1 MKDKILDIHPII
13 GGITYKDLI
22 DDLCILLNDYKELED
37 ILINILKYQ
46 NWDNETISTLFN
58 YDIDNRL
65 DWIIHVLKGLL

>member
-13 GGITYKDLI
+13 GVITYKDLI

-37 ILINILKYQ
+37 ILISILKYQ
-46 NWDNETISTLFN
+46 NYDNETIFTLIN

-65 DWIIHVLKGLL
+65 DWIIYVLKGLL

>member
-13 GGITYKDLI
+13 GVITYKDLI

-37 ILINILKYQ
+37 ILISILKYQ
-46 NWDNETISTLFN
+46 NYDNETISTLFN

-65 DWIIHVLKGLL
+65 DWIIYVLKGLL

>member
-13 GGITYKDLI
+13 GVITYKDLI
-22 DDLCILLNDYKELED
+22 DDLCILLNDYKELEN
-37 ILINILKYQ
+37 ILINILRYQ

>member
-1 MKDKILDIHPII
+1 VKDKILDIHPII
-13 GGITYKDLI
+13 GVITYKDLI
-22 DDLCILLNDYKELED
+22 DDLCILLNDYKELEN
-37 ILINILKYQ
+37 ILINILRYQ